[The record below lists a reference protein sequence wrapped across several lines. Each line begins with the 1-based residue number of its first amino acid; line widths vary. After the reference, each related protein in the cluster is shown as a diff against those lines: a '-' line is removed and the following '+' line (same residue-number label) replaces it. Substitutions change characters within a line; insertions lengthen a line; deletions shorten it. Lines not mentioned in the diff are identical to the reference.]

1 MWLIQLGRSAQWK
14 LPHFLFIKTHTS
26 VSLRAST
33 LHLLVY
39 CKMQYPF
46 PLWLTVSHVAS
57 LYPHPPPQLLTLL
70 LISLWGGAEKQLY
83 TEFLFS
89 PTSCLCQPPHIH
101 LQHPAVFFHS
111 TVELS
116 FTSQP
121 SAAAR
126 RQATIPSLSE
136 PPLDSTCLYQN
147 HGLSLHVSLCVL
159 WTLSPTYVGQP
170 SHHSKYLREMVCK
183 LERFIL
189 SLGFRGLQASR
200 EAGCDVA

>member
-1 MWLIQLGRSAQWK
+1 MWLIQLGRSAQWN
-14 LPHFLFIKTHTS
+14 LPHFLFTNTHTS

-39 CKMQYPF
+39 CKMRYPF
-46 PLWLTVSHVAS
+46 PLYLTVSHVANRY
-57 LYPHPPPQLLTLL
+57 LHPPPQLLTLL
-70 LISLWGGAEKQLY
+70 LISLWGRAEKQLY

-101 LQHPAVFFHS
+101 PQHPAVFFHS

-116 FTSQP
+116 FTLQL

-136 PPLDSTCLYQN
+136 PPLDSTYLYQN
-147 HGLSLHVSLCVL
+147 HGLFLRVSLCVL
-159 WTLSPTYVGQP
+159 WTFFPIYVGQP
-170 SHHSKYLREMVCK
+170 SHHSKHLREMVCK
-183 LERFIL
+183 SERFIF
-189 SLGFRGLQASR
+189 SLGFRGVQASR
-200 EAGCDVA
+200 EAGCDVV